1 MSSKRTPY
9 QTAADLEID
18 RLQRKVEELTA
29 DLEIVCAD
37 RDAQVDEVV
46 RLRDVAWK
54 HGNRA
59 DVADYV
65 VEKLR
70 NIIETSRNIETAR
83 ERLDAAESHDV
94 PW

>member
-1 MSSKRTPY
+1 MTSKRTPY
-9 QTAADLEID
+9 QTAAEREID
-18 RLQRKVEELTA
+18 RLQQEVEQLRS
-29 DLEIVCAD
+29 DLEVVCAD
-37 RDAQVDEVV
+37 RDAQVDEVI

-59 DVADYV
+59 DVAEYV
-65 VEKLR
+65 VERLR
-70 NIIETSRNIETAR
+70 KIIETSRNIETAR